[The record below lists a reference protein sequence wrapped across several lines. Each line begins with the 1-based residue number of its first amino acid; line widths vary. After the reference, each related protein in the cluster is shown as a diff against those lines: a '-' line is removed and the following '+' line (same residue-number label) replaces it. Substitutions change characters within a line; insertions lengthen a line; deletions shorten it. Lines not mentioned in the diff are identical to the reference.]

1 MSANHNTFGV
11 FGSRAYRKA
20 RCAGLVV
27 PALMLAGCLPGEVTT
42 RDYSTFQTYQ
52 FEQTPGLGFCASKD
66 LVFSAEITRAAD
78 GTMAFGHSVLVLA
91 GPDPEQCEDGV
102 AAQEGC
108 LRPKPQP
115 SRTLSSQEAEQVSA
129 TFADLDYYIG
139 PDPICRQLA
148 IDPCVIERH
157 SWDAD
162 ELSDYICGADRL
174 GDDQR
179 NDIRQLLSQLRNGI

>member
-11 FGSRAYRKA
+11 FGSRAFCKA
-20 RCAGLVV
+20 KSAGWVV
-27 PALMLAGCLPGEVTT
+27 SAWMLAGCLPGEVTT

-52 FEQTPGLGFCASKD
+52 FGQTPGLGFCASKD
-66 LVFSAEITRAAD
+66 RVFSAEITRATD
-78 GTMAFGHSVLVLA
+78 GTMTFDHSVLVLA

-115 SRTLSSQEAEQVSA
+115 TRTLSRQEADHVSSV
-129 TFADLDYYIG
+129 FADVKYYKR
-139 PDPICRQLA
+139 PDSICRQLA

-157 SWDAD
+157 SWDTE
-162 ELSDYICGADRL
+162 ELSDYICGANRL
-174 GDDQR
+174 NEDQGT
-179 NDIRQLLSQLRNGI
+179 DIRQLLSQLRDGN